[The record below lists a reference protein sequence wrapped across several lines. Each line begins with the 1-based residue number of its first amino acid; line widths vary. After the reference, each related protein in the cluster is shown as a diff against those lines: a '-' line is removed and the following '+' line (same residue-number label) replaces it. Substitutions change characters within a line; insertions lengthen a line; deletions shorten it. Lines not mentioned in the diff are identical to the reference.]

1 MGRQRCVTEGRGAN
15 PIGDE
20 LLQCVDDNDGVT
32 EGETVTTSTSMSTST
47 NNCDVGNEYE
57 KL

>member
-1 MGRQRCVTEGRGAN
+1 MGRRRCVTEGRGAN

-20 LLQCVDDNDGVT
+20 LLQCVDDSEGVT
-32 EGETVTTSTSMSTST
+32 EGETATTSTST

>member
-1 MGRQRCVTEGRGAN
+1 MGRRRCVTEGRGAN

-20 LLQCVDDNDGVT
+20 LLQCVDDNEGVT
-32 EGETVTTSTSMSTST
+32 EGDTATTSTSTST
-47 NNCDVGNEYE
+47 NSCDVGNEYE